1 MCLEGVTYL
10 INTTGGAVLRPGW
23 HLDNYDSVHGWW
35 PILVVSVK
43 QNELWCGGVVEKLRQ
58 AALKQSLWTLDAT
71 TIKKIFW
78 CVLKTR
84 TILFQFDHLEFP
96 GVVPRT
102 FLGPLLVS
110 VTAFPGVLLSK
121 LFTSDKFV
129 QQYLGKLIN
138 TITFIFNHS
147 LSFLFSWTVW
157 VKVMFRSE
165 NFTLSYMLE

>member
-1 MCLEGVTYL
+1 M
-10 INTTGGAVLRPGW
+10 
-23 HLDNYDSVHGWW
+23 
-35 PILVVSVK
+35 
-43 QNELWCGGVVEKLRQ
+43 
-58 AALKQSLWTLDAT
+58 
-71 TIKKIFW
+71 
-78 CVLKTR
+78 LKTR

-147 LSFLFSWTVW
+147 LSFLFSWTV
-157 VKVMFRSE
+157 
-165 NFTLSYMLE
+165 